1 MPTEHEYKFVLDL
14 KLAEAITEDEL
25 QRRSSNVQIIKQGYL
40 SYSKGT
46 TLRVRSSTNP
56 SGKEKWFLTFKQKIG
71 DRVIEIE
78 KKLDAR
84 DGNDLWT
91 VCVGKLKKERYLFE
105 DKQERLWELDLFKY
119 GSHLYFIQLEVEL
132 HEGESRPK
140 SIPDF
145 LKKYLLYEVPLTDDR
160 FSNKRLSD
168 VEYATNLYTKIHEG
182 TINEFE
188 DEEE

>member
-14 KLAEAITEDEL
+14 KLAEVITEEEL
-25 QRRSSNVQIIKQGYL
+25 RKRSCNIQTIKQGYL

-46 TLRVRSSTNP
+46 TLRIRSSTNEL
-56 SGKEKWFLTFKQKIG
+56 GKEKWFLTFKQKIG

-91 VCVGKLKKERYLFE
+91 VCVGKLKKERYVFV
-105 DKQERLWELDLFKY
+105 DKKNYVWELDMFRY
-119 GSHLYFIQLEVEL
+119 GSHLYFIQLEIEL
-132 HEGESRPK
+132 SEGAARPK

-145 LKKYLLYEVPLTDDR
+145 LKKHLLYEVPLTDDR

-168 VEYATNLYTKIHEG
+168 VEYASNLYTKIHEG
-182 TINEFE
+182 TINEP
-188 DEEE
+188 EEE